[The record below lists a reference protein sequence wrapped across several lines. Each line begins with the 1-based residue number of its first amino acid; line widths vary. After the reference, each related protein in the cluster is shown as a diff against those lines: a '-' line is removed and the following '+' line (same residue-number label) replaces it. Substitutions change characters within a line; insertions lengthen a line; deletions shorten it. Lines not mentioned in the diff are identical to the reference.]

1 MSAALEQFEV
11 GIRSRVPWDE
21 YHALPG
27 VSMSRLKELRRSPQ
41 HYHWRLANAVETAPM
56 RLGTAAHTAVLE
68 PERFERQ
75 FAVWSRRSDSGNLC
89 PRKGQYWDAFL
100 GEHPGKTIITEDEH
114 ELAVAIAKAVHAN
127 DNAMHYLRSGEPEVT
142 MQWKMADGRRCR
154 GRVDWF
160 TRCPPY
166 GLAAPVQPHLIGLK
180 TARDCR
186 RFKFGNQA
194 AVLGY
199 HLSWGF
205 YRDGYLAIKEV
216 EPRVVEIVVESDA
229 PHAVAVYTVPQDVI
243 DQGRDEYQQLML
255 RLAECESTG
264 HFPGPQEFEEEVS
277 LPTWVYGDATD
288 DISDLGLE
296 A

>member
-21 YHALPG
+21 YNSLPG

-41 HYHWRLANAVETAPM
+41 HYLHRLSNAKETAPL
-56 RLGTAAHTAVLE
+56 RLGTAAHAAVLE

-75 FAVWSRRSDSGNLC
+75 FAVWSRRGDSGNLA
-89 PRKGQYWDAFL
+89 PRRGQYWDTFTA
-100 GEHPGKTIITEDEH
+100 EHPGKTIITEDEF
-114 ELAVAIAKAVHAN
+114 ELAVAIAKAVRSN
-127 DNAMHYLRSGEPEVT
+127 PNAAHYLANGDPEVT
-142 MQWKMADGRRCR
+142 MQWQMADGRRCR

-160 TRCPPY
+160 TRCAPY
-166 GLAAPVQPHLIGLK
+166 GGGEVVPHLVGLK
-180 TARDCR
+180 SARDCR
-186 RFKFGNQA
+186 PFKFGNQS

-205 YRDGYLAIKEV
+205 YRDGYFSIKGI
-216 EPRVVEIVVESDA
+216 EPRVIEIVVESES
-229 PHAVAVYTVPQDVI
+229 PHAVAVYSIPADII
-243 DQGRDEYQQLML
+243 DQGRDEYQNLML

-264 HFPGPQEFEEEVS
+264 HFPGPQEYEEPLS
-277 LPTWVYGDATD
+277 LPSWVYPEAD

-296 A
+296 E